1 MNRISI
7 ILQRLNSELS
17 DIRLVI
23 GLDVPPRQGVGL
35 KMSLSL
41 STIDIVREYS
51 YGGFHST
58 HLVALHYK
66 HR

>member
-7 ILQRLNSELS
+7 ILRRLNTELS

-35 KMSLSL
+35 KMSL